1 MKILSVNVGASRPI
15 TIKNNTLQTGIYKIP
30 TTDPVPVS
38 RLGLEG
44 DVQIEPRKMGAEN
57 NAVYAYPYEHYDYWQ
72 HELGREPFPIG
83 QFGENLTVT
92 GLLEEE
98 VRIGDIFRF
107 GNTVLQVAHPR
118 IPCRKLNERM
128 GLRFAPMFMASRKV
142 GYYLRV
148 LEEGTIEKGDSIELL
163 ERDENSPT
171 MEEFLRVTQYEY
183 WNVEALQHLLQARDL
198 MPAWQEMIEAKL
210 ERAQTSNGWHGLR
223 ELEVIH
229 HKQESENFFSIE
241 LKCIRGK
248 TLAPFHGTQQLM
260 VNLGDRVTRLQRQ
273 AYHLSGN
280 PQDLSTYRIAVN
292 NKANAYGNNSIVSN
306 HLAKMK
312 VGDHILCSAPHGVV
326 SHVPEEIRG
335 VQVIPVLVSQGI
347 GIALMLSMLYEL
359 EGQHSHI
366 AIAHESTVQ
375 DPKGLLDEANI
386 LSERNLDF
394 HLIHNDSSSVKNVTA
409 KLISEHVPLIQAD
422 IHIAGSADFIERL
435 SIEFMALDYSP
446 AALKTHTFE

>member
-1 MKILSVNVGASRPI
+1 MKILSVNVGASRPM
-15 TIKNNTLQTGIYKIP
+15 TIKGNTLQTGIYKIP
-30 TTDPVPVS
+30 ATGPVSVS
-38 RLGLEG
+38 RLGLED

-57 NAVYAYPYEHYDYWQ
+57 NAVYAYPFEHYDYWQ
-72 HELGREPFPIG
+72 NELKHEPFPIG

-128 GLRFAPMFMASRKV
+128 GLRFAPIFMASRKI

-148 LEEGTIEKGDSIELL
+148 LEEGTVEKGDNIELL

-210 ERAQTSNGWHGLR
+210 ERAQTSSGWHGLR
-223 ELEVIH
+223 ELEVTH
-229 HKQESENFFSIE
+229 HEQESENFFSIE

-248 TLAPFHGTQQLM
+248 TLAPFHGSQQLM
-260 VNLGDRVTRLQRQ
+260 INLGDRVTRLQRQ
-273 AYHLSGN
+273 AYYLSSS

-292 NKANAYGNNSIVSN
+292 NLTNAYGNSNIVSN
-306 HLAKMK
+306 HLAGVK
-312 VGDHILCSAPHGVV
+312 VGEHILCSAPHGVV
-326 SHVPEEIRG
+326 SHVPEEVRG
-335 VQVIPVLVSQGI
+335 IQVIPVLVSQGI
-347 GIALMLSMLYEL
+347 GISLMLSMLYEL
-359 EGQHSHI
+359 EGRHPHI
-366 AIAHESTVQ
+366 AIFHESTTQ
-375 DPKGLLDEANI
+375 DPKGLIEKANV
-386 LSERNLDF
+386 LSEQNPDF
-394 HLIHNDSSSVKNVTA
+394 QMINTESGSADKITA
-409 KLISEHVPLIQAD
+409 KLISERVPLIQAD

-435 SIEFMALDYSP
+435 SLEFMALDYSP